1 MLIGLISD
9 SHDNFAD
16 LKRCLKIFQDR
27 DIELILHA
35 GDMNSSGM
43 CYTFQGIDAKVKL
56 VFGNNDG
63 DRFLLMRDFQAVG
76 GEYLG
81 DFGEIE
87 ADGLKIALLH
97 GTYEPIVR
105 ALARSG
111 EYDVVVRGHNHT
123 YSVVR
128 EKSLLINPGEVW
140 GHFTGSKTAA
150 ILDTDSLD
158 VERIDLG
165 REPSIRQILGM
176 SG

>member
-1 MLIGLISD
+1 MLVGLISD

-16 LKRCLKIFQDR
+16 LLRCLRIFQDR
-27 DIELILHA
+27 DVELILHA
-35 GDMNSSGM
+35 GDMTASGM
-43 CYTFQGIDAKVKL
+43 CYAFQGIDSKIKL

-63 DRFLLMRDFQAVG
+63 DRFSLIRDFQGVG

-81 DFGEIE
+81 DFGEVE
-87 ADGLKIALLH
+87 ADGLRIALLH

-105 ALARSG
+105 ALAGSG
-111 EYDVVVRGHNHT
+111 EFDVVVRGHTHN
-123 YSVVR
+123 YSVER

-140 GHFTGSKTAA
+140 GHFTGWKTAA

-176 SG
+176 GG